1 MEVYAF
7 IFAMILLAT
16 NCFAYHI
23 GRKVGQK
30 KGRASIILDLAKAWT
45 RRKK

>member
-30 KGRASIILDLAKAWT
+30 EMKERVKAILKGMRDG
-45 RRKK
+45 R